1 MCVIPV
7 LECDSLLRNR
17 CPNIELKNGRVRLRA
32 GGRVAR
38 ISCQPPFKLIRGYE
52 EANCVRG
59 KWDIDYPICASKL
72 I

>member
-1 MCVIPV
+1 MCVISV
-7 LECDSLLRNR
+7 LECDSLSRNR
-17 CPNIELKNGRVRLRA
+17 CPTIELKNGRVRLRA

-38 ISCQPPFKLIRGYE
+38 ISCLPPFKLIRGYE

-59 KWDIDYPICASKL
+59 QWDTENPICASKL